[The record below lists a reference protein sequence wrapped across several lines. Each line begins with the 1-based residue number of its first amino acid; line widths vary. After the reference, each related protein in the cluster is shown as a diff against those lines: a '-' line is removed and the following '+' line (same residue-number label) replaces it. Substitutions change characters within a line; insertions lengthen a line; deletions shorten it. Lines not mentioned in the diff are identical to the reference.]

1 MRDDRVKRCRQE
13 RSRCGFT
20 VVEILMA
27 SFVVSL
33 AMTGIYTVFFQALQ
47 TEKDITAA
55 SADRQSAEAVAA
67 YLSQAVE
74 NAVRIG
80 NIPAVSGGPGAE
92 SRAYV
97 MSCVTQKSVYT
108 AGGWKQSLR
117 RVRFTWRNPEED
129 EPGQTLGVQEI
140 VYAGTQ
146 DLSLP
151 AGLRTDDVEVDW
163 SRAPTQI
170 VAASFRELSVA
181 YRSISPN
188 LSPWQ
193 ANWSN
198 PDPRVQVRIRVKV
211 GEQTVERTTACHVDI
226 AAAEKEQA

>member
-1 MRDDRVKRCRQE
+1 MRDDRVKWRRRK
-13 RSRCGFT
+13 RSRRGFT

-47 TEKDITAA
+47 TEKDITVA

-74 NAVRIG
+74 SAVRIG
-80 NIPAVSGGPGAE
+80 DIPAVSGGPGAE

-97 MSCVTQKSVYT
+97 MSCMTQKSVFT

-117 RVRFTWRNPEED
+117 RVRFTWRNPDPD
-129 EPGQTLGVQEI
+129 EPGQALGMQEI

-146 DLSLP
+146 NLSLP
-151 AGLRTDDVEVDW
+151 AGLRTGDEEVDW
-163 SRAPTQI
+163 SGAPTQTI
-170 VAASFRELSVA
+170 AESSCELSVA
-181 YRSISPN
+181 YRPVSPS
-188 LSPWQ
+188 LGVWQ
-193 ANWSN
+193 GIWS
-198 PDPRVQVRIRVKV
+198 DPNRRVQVRIQVKV
-211 GEQTVERTTACHVDI
+211 GEQTVERTATCHADV